1 MRDSNCMAE
10 LGKHETWADGFNL
23 VIGILCYRTY
33 RHEDGQLEILYNSQ
47 LSFSQ
52 RLYTDLEAIF
62 YHFHLCK
69 PLFTILK
76 QPLLYVRGAVPWAC
90 FQALSRYDSSRF
102 VVKKLRNIMKEER
115 IFDIKSNVLPSFP

>member
-1 MRDSNCMAE
+1 MRESNCTVE
-10 LGKHETWADGFNL
+10 LRKPEIRADGFNL
-23 VIGILCYRTY
+23 AIGVLCYRTY

-62 YHFHLCK
+62 YHFCLCM
-69 PLFTILK
+69 PLFAIVK
-76 QPLLYVRGAVPWAC
+76 QPLLYVRGMISWAC

-102 VVKKLRNIMKEER
+102 VVKKL
-115 IFDIKSNVLPSFP
+115 KSEIL

>member
-10 LGKHETWADGFNL
+10 LRKPEIWADGSNL
-23 VIGILCYRTY
+23 VVGTLCYRAY
-33 RHEDGQLEILYNSQ
+33 RREDGQLEILYDSQ

-69 PLFTILK
+69 PLFSIAK
-76 QPLLYVRGAVPWAC
+76 QPLLYVRGAVSWAC
-90 FQALSRYDSSRF
+90 FQALSRYDSSKF
-102 VVKKLRNIMKEER
+102 VVKK
-115 IFDIKSNVLPSFP
+115 